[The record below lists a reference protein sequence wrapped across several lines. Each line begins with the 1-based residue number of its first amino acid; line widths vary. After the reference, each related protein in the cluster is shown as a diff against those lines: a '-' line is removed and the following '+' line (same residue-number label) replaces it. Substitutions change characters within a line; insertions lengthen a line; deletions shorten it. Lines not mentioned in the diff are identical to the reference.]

1 VINVRSKLFALL
13 PLFAFACCGP
23 EQAAQEPVA
32 GEVVAGAVN
41 EQPQTNQFQ
50 MTEDANE
57 QSKPEKND
65 AVHEVPAKAP
75 AKSPTSPPTK
85 DLATFGGGCF
95 WCTEA
100 VLEQLEGVL
109 DVESG
114 YTGGT
119 VDNPTYEQ
127 ICGGRTEHAE
137 VVKVTFDPDLI
148 SYESLLDWFF
158 RSHDPTTL
166 NRQGNDVG
174 TQYRSAIFFHSK
186 EQHQTALRFI
196 EKITNN
202 WSDTI
207 VTELTPAVKFWPAEQ
222 SHQDYFRNNQNQ
234 GYCSAIIKPKL
245 AKLGL
250 DDAPKK

>member
-1 VINVRSKLFALL
+1 MNVRSKLLAVW

-23 EQAAQEPVA
+23 QEAPPGTV
-32 GEVVAGAVN
+32 GAKAT
-41 EQPQTNQFQ
+41 EQPKNNEST
-50 MTEDANE
+50 MTEDANDPSTSQQHNPPSE
-57 QSKPEKND
+57 AD
-65 AVHEVPAKAP
+65 AREV
-75 AKSPTSPPTK
+75 
-85 DLATFGGGCF
+85 ATFGGGCF

-100 VLEQLEGVL
+100 VLEQLDGVL

-137 VVKVTFDPDLI
+137 VVKVTFDPKVI

-186 EQHQTALRFI
+186 QQHQTALRFMEEI
-196 EKITNN
+196 ANN
-202 WSDTI
+202 WSDPI
-207 VTELTPAVKFWPAEQ
+207 VTELTPAVKFWSAEKY
-222 SHQDYFRNNQNQ
+222 HQDYFRNNQNQ
-234 GYCSAIIKPKL
+234 GYCRVIIKPKL